1 MPVIELDIEI
11 PDLASVEVETPDV
24 EITPSSGETV
34 LLVATPGPPGPPGDT
49 GPAGDGA
56 QVFGG
61 ALTGTQDGVNVTFT
75 TPDDFRAASTAVYR
89 NGLREIR
96 GPHYTESAPNSIVF
110 STAPTS
116 TDNLSVDYV
125 IQ

>member
-49 GPAGDGA
+49 GPAGER
-56 QVFGG
+56 QV
-61 ALTGTQDGVNVTFT
+61 V
-75 TPDDFRAASTAVYR
+75 S
-89 NGLREIR
+89 
-96 GPHYTESAPNSIVF
+96 GP
-110 STAPTS
+110 
-116 TDNLSVDYV
+116 LL
-125 IQ
+125 